1 MQFDAKN
8 GLGRVWVTMVQQG
21 IYNLSDVPKIGNLPE
36 VVAAAVQE
44 EKPPPP
50 PRPPPLTLRV

>member
-21 IYNLSDVPKIGNLPE
+21 IYSLSDVPKIGNLPE

-44 EKPPPP
+44 EKYEKG
-50 PRPPPLTLRV
+50 

>member
-21 IYNLSDVPKIGNLPE
+21 IYSLSDVPKIGNLPE

-44 EKPPPP
+44 EKHEKG
-50 PRPPPLTLRV
+50 

>member
-21 IYNLSDVPKIGNLPE
+21 IYNLSGGGGTKSEGLVPRKCAKSMEGG
-36 VVAAAVQE
+36 AFHG
-44 EKPPPP
+44 
-50 PRPPPLTLRV
+50 